1 LATLSQYLP
10 TASGQDYLL
19 SFWLDNQN
27 SGSGQQ
33 FLVKWNGATLYNV
46 TSPPAFA
53 WTNLQFVVTATGANT
68 ILQFGA
74 ENAPGEFGLDDI
86 SVSQIPSVAFLSAI
100 EGSNSFNL
108 AWITASGLTYQVQYK
123 TNLSEPQWVNLGT
136 PIIATGSPITISDT
150 NGVQSSS
157 QRFYRLVLSP

>member
-1 LATLSQYLP
+1 
-10 TASGQDYLL
+10 
-19 SFWLDNQN
+19 
-27 SGSGQQ
+27 
-33 FLVKWNGATLYNV
+33 
-46 TSPPAFA
+46 
-53 WTNLQFVVTATGANT
+53 
-68 ILQFGA
+68 
-74 ENAPGEFGLDDI
+74 LDDI